1 MFERFNKSYD
11 ASVKIIISFL
21 SFGLLLGIGLF
32 AVESV
37 KELSVMDWGKDA
49 TFYEFLH
56 RSLLIV
62 IAVELVY
69 SLLVHDFRVIIEI
82 IGFVIARKM
91 LKPELASQEILLLVI
106 AFCIL
111 IVVRRYFACDT
122 KNSAS

>member
-1 MFERFNKSYD
+1 MLERFNKSYD
-11 ASVKIIISFL
+11 VSIKIIISFL
-21 SFGLLLGIGLF
+21 SLGLLFGIGF
-32 AVESV
+32 FGVESV
-37 KELSVMDWGKDA
+37 KELAVMDWGKDT

-56 RSLLIV
+56 RALLLV

-91 LKPELASQEILLLVI
+91 LKPELSSHEILFLVI

-111 IVVRRYFACDT
+111 IIVRRYFACEPN
-122 KNSAS
+122 K